1 MNLAMLRQVW
11 RESRLLMLGC
21 SIASFAFCWVRVWI
35 VGRIDM
41 SRFQGI
47 LEILRPEFEN
57 FSAVDFEQALT
68 YPGRVAFTFT
78 EPMVILL
85 IVVWGIARGSDTVS
99 GPLGKGTMEMM
110 LSQPVSRFQ
119 YLMSKN
125 LMTLVGAVVIAAS
138 AYAGLAC
145 GIETTTVKRENQP
158 IKMQIPLVKIEVEVP
173 FTRDASAPMRMP
185 LSDFVDKEDMF
196 PSALNLLGLGIFF
209 GGFTTLMSSWDQ
221 YRWRTIAIAAAFLII
236 QLMLRVLSLSLEEM
250 TWLRYT
256 TIFSLYEP
264 EVLVSYAVNTKEGA
278 WSFVFQKSQDEWK
291 LGGLSYLSFLA
302 GGGLAGFAGATW
314 IFCRRD
320 LPAPV

>member
-21 SIASFAFCWVRVWI
+21 AITLFVFCWIRVWI

-78 EPMVILL
+78 EPMVVFL
-85 IVVWGIARGSDTVS
+85 IVIWGIARGSDAVS
-99 GPLGKGTMEMM
+99 GPLGRGTMEMM
-110 LSQPVSRFQ
+110 LSQPISRLR
-119 YLMSKN
+119 YMMCKN
-125 LMTLVGAVVIAAS
+125 VVTLVGALLIASS
-138 AYAGLAC
+138 AWAGMAC
-145 GIETTTVKRENQP
+145 GIENTTVKRESQP
-158 IKMQIPLVKIEVEVP
+158 IKMQIPLVKIEVEIP
-173 FTRDASAPMRMP
+173 FTQDPDAPQRTP
-185 LSDFVDKEDMF
+185 LSDFVDKEDMLA
-196 PSALNLLGLGIFF
+196 SALDLMALGIFF

-221 YRWRTIAIAAAFLII
+221 YRWRTIAIATGFLIV
-236 QLMLRVLSLSLEEM
+236 QLLLRVMALSMEDM
-250 TWLRYT
+250 PWLRYT
-256 TIFSLYEP
+256 TIFTLYEP
-264 EVLVSYAVNTKEGA
+264 EVLVSYAVKSHGGE
-278 WSFVFQKSQDEWK
+278 WSFWFYDSQENWK
-291 LGGLSYLSFLA
+291 LGGLTYISVLS
-302 GGGLAGFAGATW
+302 GTGLAGFAAGTW

>member
-21 SIASFAFCWVRVWI
+21 SIALFAFCWVRVWI

-57 FSAVDFEQALT
+57 FSSVDFEQALT
-68 YPGRVAFTFT
+68 YPGRVGFTFT

-110 LSQPVSRFQ
+110 LSQPISRFQ

-125 LMTLVGAVVIAAS
+125 VVTLLGTMIIAAS

-145 GIETTTVKRENQP
+145 GIQTTTVKIENQP
-158 IKMQIPLVKIEVEVP
+158 IKMQIPLVKIQVELP
-173 FTRDASAPMRMP
+173 FTRDPNAPKRVP
-185 LSDFVDKEDMF
+185 LANFVEKEDMI
-196 PSALNLLGLGIFF
+196 PSALNLFGLGIFF

-250 TWLRYT
+250 PWLRYT

-264 EVLVSYAVNTKEGA
+264 EVLVSYAVHTKDGA
-278 WSFVFQKSQDEWK
+278 WSFFFQKSQEEWR
-291 LGGLSYLSFLA
+291 LGGLAYLTFLA